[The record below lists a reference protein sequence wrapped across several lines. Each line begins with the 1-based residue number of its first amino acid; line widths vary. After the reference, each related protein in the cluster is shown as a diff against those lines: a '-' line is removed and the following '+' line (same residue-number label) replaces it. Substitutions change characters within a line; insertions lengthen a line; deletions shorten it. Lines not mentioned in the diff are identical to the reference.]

1 MKNSQPIPLIS
12 STRLN
17 VLCCTLLLLILSGH
31 KLLAAEITPKQATA
45 QPSLAELRQEAIRK
59 KASETLDNK
68 TQHSLGLQTRQLQ
81 EQDNAIYNELRDEEE
96 LSTADIG
103 MLWEAAVERSGTIR
117 YAIEKLSRK
126 DATGQPVGKDNF
138 SKKIVNNLI
147 HLSGVAGSMWT
158 GTPAGLIG
166 SNLVQNIVTDNTDP
180 SLNFVTDADMVILA
194 KEVEK
199 LQSQV
204 IDGYYHYRHAKE
216 QLKVSGDALQTLSK
230 QYSTLTLPDRQSAF
244 LPLLDSV
251 YTNLKASHKQ
261 IEGEFEAS
269 KVALSLLVGADAL
282 AALEKTES

>member
-1 MKNSQPIPLIS
+1 
-12 STRLN
+12 
-17 VLCCTLLLLILSGH
+17 
-31 KLLAAEITPKQATA
+31 LAAEITPKQATA

-204 IDGYYHYRHAKE
+204 IDGYYHCRHAKE